1 LALHFFKASN
11 LFKVI
16 SLCCALL
23 ACAVASAQNSLQ
35 ASTNASANAVVQT
48 KQVRA
53 ELLVLAPDGVS
64 AGKTVWAGLQITHQP
79 GWHTYWKNP
88 GDSGLATELQWTLPQ
103 GISAGDIAWPAPKK
117 IPIGSLANF
126 GFENTVLLPVKLTV
140 GTDFRSPLLGGTVRL
155 RLHAAW
161 LVCKLECVPQE
172 GDFALDVSVRTSTA
186 LSRPAFET
194 AWAAAPKAQV
204 GTLTAKPG
212 GNNLVLSA
220 TGLPAAWVGKSLDVV
235 PETPEIIESA
245 RAPTAQD
252 PVLRADRATPGGQ
265 SWSNA
270 VSPVW
275 SVSIPLSGLRAQ
287 GPAKLVFVLS
297 QGGPGMQAVAK
308 VEGPWPPVIALPP
321 LSGGASQSAA
331 SDVIA
336 PAAPAPAGIGAWG
349 IAMVSALL
357 GGLILNLMPCVFP
370 VLAIKVLAFAQHGA
384 NRQGHSA
391 TSHRL
396 QGLAYTAGVVSAFVA
411 LGGLMLALRAGGEQ
425 LGWGFQLQSPGMLA
439 ALALL
444 FTLLGLNLMG
454 LNLLGSVGLGRMLP
468 GSLASL
474 RMRHPAGDA
483 FLSGLLAVAIAS
495 PCTGPFMGAS
505 LGYAVSLPAAQAIG
519 IFAAL
524 GLGLSL
530 PYLLISWV
538 PALGRWLP
546 RPGAWMETL
555 RRFMAFP
562 MWATVVWLA
571 WVLGHLTGVDGA
583 ASLLAILLAL
593 ALLAW
598 SLNQGGS
605 SQWALVGL
613 SLLAA
618 VLLVVGL
625 GPNVLL
631 MADASGSG
639 ASTSQE
645 APSAQG
651 WQAWVPGRVEAELAA
666 GKPVFVD
673 FTAAWCITCQYNKK
687 TTLSHPDVMSDFQTR
702 GVTLLRADW
711 TRRDPAI
718 TQTLGQLGRSGVP
731 VYVLYQRGHAPVVM
745 SEILGVSELRGAL
758 AGLASAR

>member
-1 LALHFFKASN
+1 MS
-11 LFKVI
+11 KVI
-16 SLCCALL
+16 PFWFAILVCAG
-23 ACAVASAQNSLQ
+23 ASAQSSLLSNS
-35 ASTNASANAVVQT
+35 SAGAVAVVQT
-48 KQVRA
+48 EQVRA
-53 ELLVLAPDGVS
+53 ELLALAPDGVS

-103 GISAGDIAWPAPKK
+103 GISAGDIAWPAPRK
-117 IPIGSLANF
+117 IPVGNLANF
-126 GFENTVLLPVKLTV
+126 GFENTVLLPVQLTV
-140 GTDFRSPLLGGTVRL
+140 GPDFRAPLLGGTVRL
-155 RLHAAW
+155 QLHATW

-172 GDFALDVSVRTSTA
+172 GDFALDVSLRTSTA
-186 LSRPAFET
+186 LSRPAFEA
-194 AWAAAPKAQV
+194 AWAAAPKAQAV
-204 GTLTAKPG
+204 TLTAKPD
-212 GNNLVLSA
+212 GNSLVLSA
-220 TGLPAAWVGKSLDVV
+220 TGLPPAWVGKSLDVI
-235 PETPEIIESA
+235 PETPEIVESA
-245 RAPTAQD
+245 RAPTAID
-252 PVLRADRATPGGQ
+252 PVLRADQATSGSQ

-270 VSPVW
+270 ANPVW
-275 SVSIPLSGLRAQ
+275 SVSIPLSSLRAQ
-287 GPAKLVFVLS
+287 GPETLAFVLS
-297 QGGPGMQAVAK
+297 QGGVALQTTAK
-308 VEGPWPPVIALPP
+308 VEGAWPPVKPLRPLP
-321 LSGGASQSAA
+321 GGAGPTAA
-331 SDVIA
+331 SDL
-336 PAAPAPAGIGAWG
+336 AATTPSTPAGVGAWA
-349 IAMVSALL
+349 IAVFSALL

-370 VLAIKVLAFAQHGA
+370 VLAIKVLAFARHGA
-384 NRQGHSA
+384 NQQGGNA

-396 QGLAYTAGVVSAFVA
+396 EGLAYTAGVVGAFVA

-425 LGWGFQLQSPGMLA
+425 LGWGFQLQSPGVLA

-454 LNLLGSVGLGRMLP
+454 LDLLGSVGLARLLP
-468 GSLASL
+468 GSLTSL
-474 RMRHPAGDA
+474 RLRHPAADA

-505 LGYAVSLPAAQAIG
+505 LGYAVSLPAAQAIA

-524 GLGLSL
+524 GLGLAL
-530 PYLLISWV
+530 PFLAISWV

-583 ASLLAILLAL
+583 ASLLAILLSL

-598 SLNQGGS
+598 SLNQSGRS
-605 SQWALVGL
+605 RWALVGM
-613 SLLAA
+613 SLVTA
-618 VLLVVGL
+618 VLLAVTL
-625 GPNVLL
+625 GPNVLR
-631 MADASGSG
+631 MEVSSAPGE
-639 ASTSQE
+639 STSQE
-645 APSAQG
+645 TPATRT
-651 WQAWVPGRVEAELAA
+651 WQTWVPGRVEAELAA

-687 TTLSHPDVMSDFQTR
+687 TTLSNPDVLTDFQKR

-718 TQTLGQLGRSGVP
+718 TQALGQLGRSGVP

-745 SEILGVSELRGAL
+745 SEILGVAELRGAL
-758 AGLASAR
+758 AGLSNAL